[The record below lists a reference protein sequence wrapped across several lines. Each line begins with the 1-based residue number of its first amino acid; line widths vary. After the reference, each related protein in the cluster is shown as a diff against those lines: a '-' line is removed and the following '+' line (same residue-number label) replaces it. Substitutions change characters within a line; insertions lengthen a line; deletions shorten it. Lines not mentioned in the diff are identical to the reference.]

1 MILMIVFIILIVLVT
16 SVFIVLNSSKFFN
29 KTEDKKNPK
38 EDLLVSDNEI
48 DFISPSVPKV
58 EITEKRAMVMCNCH
72 KEFKVTRS
80 LFNKEHT
87 CFMINSDNGT
97 GTDCKFSCIGLG
109 DCARVCPQQAINII
123 NNTAVITN
131 LCIGCGKCIDVCP
144 LHIIQLISRNKEI
157 VVKCGNQECEP
168 TSCSAILKEE
178 KVEWPGKKDFKIW
191 RFCYRIFRGII
202 KS

>member
-1 MILMIVFIILIVLVT
+1 MILLIVLIVVIVLIASVFIILNT
-16 SVFIVLNSSKFFN
+16 SKFFV
-29 KTEDKKNPK
+29 KKEDRNDSKD
-38 EDLLVSDNEI
+38 DLLVSSNEI
-48 DFISPSVPKV
+48 DFISPSIPQV
-58 EITEKRAMVMCNCH
+58 EITDKRAMVMCNCH
-72 KEFKVTRS
+72 KEFKGNRS

-109 DCARVCPQQAINII
+109 DCARVCPQQAINIV

-131 LCIGCGKCIDVCP
+131 LCIGCGKCIDACP
-144 LHIIQLISRNKEI
+144 LHIIQLISKNKEI
-157 VVKCGNQECEP
+157 VVKCYNQECEP

-178 KVEWPGKKDFKIW
+178 KVEWPEKKDFKIW
-191 RFCYRIFRGII
+191 RFCYRIVKGII